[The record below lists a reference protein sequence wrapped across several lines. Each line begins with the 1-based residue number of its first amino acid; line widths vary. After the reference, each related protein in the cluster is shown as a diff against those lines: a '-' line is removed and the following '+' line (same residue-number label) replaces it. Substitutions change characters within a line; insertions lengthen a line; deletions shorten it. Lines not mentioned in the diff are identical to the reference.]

1 MRFPRQGTVKAAPSN
16 QWRPLE
22 KSQMETDAWRIQQFG
37 VSLTAASPHTVSA
50 YLSDVNLFIE
60 WVGRQSIVTPDA
72 ITKDVVRQYIGFLTT
87 MKMAKRTTGR
97 KLAALRRYFG
107 WLARNQQISVDPTI
121 GVRTP
126 SDTGRL
132 PKVLTNEQLGA
143 LLHTDDTDQPD
154 WKIARDT
161 AVIELLYGSGLRVSE
176 LCSLDVDSINVK
188 QLAVLVM
195 GKGGKERRVPVGE
208 PSLVALKQWV
218 ALRTEVVASPSTV
231 ALFVNTR
238 GTRLGTRDVR
248 RIIDARSL
256 APTHPHALR
265 HTFATHLLDNGADLR
280 AVQELLGHADVAT
293 TQRYTHVSKE
303 RLKSAYGTSHP
314 RA

>member
-1 MRFPRQGTVKAAPSN
+1 
-16 QWRPLE
+16 
-22 KSQMETDAWRIQQFG
+22 METDAWRIQQFG

-60 WVGRQSIVTPDA
+60 WVGRQSIVTPDVV
-72 ITKDVVRQYIGFLTT
+72 TKDVVRQYIGFLTT

-143 LLHTDDTDQPD
+143 LLQTDDTDQPD

-176 LCSLDVDSINVK
+176 LCSLDIDSINVK
-188 QLAVLVM
+188 QLAVSVM

-218 ALRTEVVASPSTV
+218 ALRSEVVTNASTV
-231 ALFVNTR
+231 ALFVNSR

-265 HTFATHLLDNGADLR
+265 HTYDTHLLDNGADLR

>member
-1 MRFPRQGTVKAAPSN
+1 
-16 QWRPLE
+16 
-22 KSQMETDAWRIQQFG
+22 METDAWRIQQFG

-60 WVGRQSIVTPDA
+60 WVGRQSIVTPDVVN
-72 ITKDVVRQYIGFLTT
+72 KDVVRQYIGFLTT

-176 LCSLDVDSINVK
+176 LCSLDIDSINVK
-188 QLAVLVM
+188 QLAVSVM

-218 ALRTEVVASPSTV
+218 ALRSEVVTNASTV
-231 ALFVNTR
+231 ALFVNSR

-265 HTFATHLLDNGADLR
+265 HTYATHLLDNGADLR

>member
-1 MRFPRQGTVKAAPSN
+1 
-16 QWRPLE
+16 
-22 KSQMETDAWRIQQFG
+22 METDAWRIQQFG

-60 WVGRQSIVTPDA
+60 WVGRQSIVTPDVV
-72 ITKDVVRQYIGFLTT
+72 TKDVVRQYIGFLTT

-176 LCSLDVDSINVK
+176 LCSLDIDSINVK
-188 QLAVLVM
+188 QLAVSVM

-208 PSLVALKQWV
+208 PSLVALEQWV
-218 ALRTEVVASPSTV
+218 ALRSEVVANASTV
-231 ALFVNTR
+231 ALFVNSR

-265 HTFATHLLDNGADLR
+265 HTYATHLLDNGADLR